1 MSEPPSRKDLQA
13 LNAERLRQWAE
24 TLTEADASAIVVL
37 GVGLGDP
44 PGRVE
49 VLSPEGVSV
58 PDILRLLLH
67 AANTVAVQE
76 AIN

>member
-1 MSEPPSRKDLQA
+1 MNTPLTPDELKA
-13 LNAERLRQWAE
+13 LNAERLRQWGE
-24 TLTEADASAIVVL
+24 QLTEAGASAIVVL

-76 AIN
+76 TVN